1 MEIQNGY
8 KLGVYIK
15 RIVFYV
21 RDWIA
26 ICHVSSVLKMLL
38 GWMGTYVNKKKT
50 KNWGFGI
57 SWYQFQFPVLGSAAA

>member
-38 GWMGTYVNKKKT
+38 GWMGTYVNKNCKIQT
-50 KNWGFGI
+50 KMLI
-57 SWYQFQFPVLGSAAA
+57 EPRKPKMRL